1 MPDISD
7 ILDDIAEEF
16 AGKVDTAK
24 NEVVESFMAFMKD
37 KTPEESLEVLAGFN
51 MEAAMDMKLTKAFA
65 AYEAGIVSM
74 LKNTYTTTTLSE
86 ATLTTLLNNA
96 KGMVSDEVVKH
107 LSKVSVQSIID
118 GIATGKSPSE
128 VIKAIDEV
136 IPRVQTLVNTS
147 YSQFS
152 NTTKNMM
159 AEKAPSDTRYVYIG
173 ANDSKTRLTCLD
185 KIAFSG
191 ENGVTRDEILGQFGD
206 MNNEIFNC
214 RHSWEEM
221 SSSPKDQGYNP
232 EKFDA

>member
-1 MPDISD
+1 MADISD
-7 ILDDIAEEF
+7 KLDDIAEQF
-16 AGKVDTAK
+16 AGQVDSAK

-51 MEAAMDMKLTKAFA
+51 MEAAMDMKLTKAFTT
-65 AYEAGIVSM
+65 YEAGIISM
-74 LKNTYTTTTLSE
+74 LENTYTTTTLSE
-86 ATLTTLLNNA
+86 ATLTILLNNA

-107 LSKVSVQSIID
+107 LSKVSVQTIID

-159 AEKAPSDTRYVYIG
+159 AEKLPPDTKFVYIG
-173 ANDSKTRLTCLD
+173 AFDDKTRDACAE
-185 KIAFSG
+185 KIQFG
-191 ENGVTRDEILGQFGD
+191 ERTRADIIAEFGD

-232 EKFDA
+232 EKFNA

>member
-1 MPDISD
+1 MSIKS
-7 ILDDIAEEF
+7 
-16 AGKVDTAK
+16 
-24 NEVVESFMAFMKD
+24 
-37 KTPEESLEVLAGFN
+37 SL
-51 MEAAMDMKLTKAFA
+51 T
-65 AYEAGIVSM
+65 I
-74 LKNTYTTTTLSE
+74 
-86 ATLTTLLNNA
+86 LLNNA

-159 AEKAPSDTRYVYIG
+159 AEKAPSDTRFIYIG
-173 ANDSKTRLTCLD
+173 AYDDKTRGACIE
-185 KIAFSG
+185 KIEFSQG
-191 ENGVTRDEILGQFGD
+191 GKTYSEIMDEYGD

-232 EKFDA
+232 EKFNA

>member
-7 ILDDIAEEF
+7 KLDQIAEEF

-159 AEKAPSDTRYVYIG
+159 AEKLPSDTKFVYIG
-173 ANDSKTRLTCLD
+173 AYDSKTRDRCVE
-185 KIAFSG
+185 KIGFSPA
-191 ENGVTRDEILGQFGD
+191 TRESIIGRFGD
-206 MNNEIFNC
+206 LNNEIFNC
-214 RHSWEEM
+214 RHGWEEM

>member
-51 MEAAMDMKLTKAFA
+51 MEAAMDMKLTKAFTT
-65 AYEAGIVSM
+65 YEAGIVSM
-74 LKNTYTTTTLSE
+74 LENTYTTTTLSE
-86 ATLTTLLNNA
+86 ATLTILLNNA

-147 YSQFS
+147 YSQF
-152 NTTKNMM
+152 
-159 AEKAPSDTRYVYIG
+159 
-173 ANDSKTRLTCLD
+173 
-185 KIAFSG
+185 
-191 ENGVTRDEILGQFGD
+191 
-206 MNNEIFNC
+206 
-214 RHSWEEM
+214 
-221 SSSPKDQGYNP
+221 
-232 EKFDA
+232 